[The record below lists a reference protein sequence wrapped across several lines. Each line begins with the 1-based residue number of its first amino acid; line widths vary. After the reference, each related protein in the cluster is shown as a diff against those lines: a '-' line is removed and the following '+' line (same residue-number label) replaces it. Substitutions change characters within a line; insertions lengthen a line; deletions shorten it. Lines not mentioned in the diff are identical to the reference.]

1 MINTDYSHPLIV
13 ERQVRITP
21 EIAQRIA
28 QEIADD
34 PAGRGYAGKTTEEQ
48 YLLFVSPYEIPNPET
63 RGRVARAEWAPDE
76 LKNHLLQMRGQDG
89 LSVWAK
95 LELMRESQ
103 DLPTRAFVTEV
114 LATFSL
120 KSINLQNPYVQAGLQ
135 QLVSAGVLT
144 QQMVTE
150 LTTMPDPSWRP
161 VVSRPPRAWEVVGS
175 VEAYGVVSA
184 TWVPT
189 LDEFAAIVEEEE

>member
-1 MINTDYSHPLIV
+1 MINTDYIHPDIV
-13 ERQVRITP
+13 VKQARITP

-34 PAGRGYAGKTTEEQ
+34 PAGRGYAGKTVEEK
-48 YLLFVSPYEIPNPET
+48 YLLFVLPYEVPNPEPQ
-63 RGRVARAEWAPDE
+63 GRVPRDEWLPDE
-76 LKNHLLQMRGQDG
+76 LKNHLLQIRGQDG
-89 LSVWAK
+89 RSVWAT

-103 DLPTRAFVTEV
+103 DIATKAFAAEV

-135 QLVSAGVLT
+135 QLASAGILT
-144 QQMVTE
+144 PSMMTE
-150 LTTMPDPSWRP
+150 LTTMPDPAWRP
-161 VVSRPPRAWEVVGS
+161 VIQMPPRAWEVVGPI
-175 VEAYGVVSA
+175 EAFGAVSS

-189 LDEFAAIVEEEE
+189 LDEFAHIVEG

>member
-1 MINTDYSHPLIV
+1 MINTDYHPDIV
-13 ERQVRITP
+13 VKQVRITP

-48 YLLFVSPYEIPNPET
+48 YLLFVSPYEIPNPEPQ
-63 RGRVARAEWAPDE
+63 GRVPRGEWLPDE
-76 LKNHLLQMRGQDG
+76 LKNHLLQVRGQDG

-103 DLPTRAFVTEV
+103 DIATKAFATEV

-120 KSINLQNPYVQAGLQ
+120 KAINMQNPYVMAGLQ
-135 QLVSAGVLT
+135 QLASAGILT
-144 QQMVTE
+144 PSMMTE

-161 VVSRPPRAWEVVGS
+161 VIVRPPRAWEVVGPI
-175 VEAYGVVSA
+175 EAFGAVSS

-189 LDEFAAIVEEEE
+189 LDEFVHIVEG

>member
-1 MINTDYSHPLIV
+1 MINTDYSYPDYINKQARV
-13 ERQVRITP
+13 TP

-28 QEIADD
+28 QEIAED
-34 PAGRGYAGKTTEEQ
+34 PAGRGYAGKTMEPK
-48 YLLFVSPYEIPNPET
+48 YLLFVSPYEVENPEPQ
-63 RGRVARAEWAPDE
+63 RRVPRTEWAPDE
-76 LKNHLLQMRGQDG
+76 LKNHLLQARGQDG

-95 LELMRESQ
+95 LELMRESP
-103 DLPTRAFVTEV
+103 DLQTKAFATEV

-144 QQMVTE
+144 PAMATE

-161 VVSRPPRAWEVVGS
+161 TIPRPPRAWEVIGPIEAFGS
-175 VEAYGVVSA
+175 VSS
-184 TWVPT
+184 TWIPT
-189 LDEFAAIVEEEE
+189 LDEFAHIVEG

>member
-1 MINTDYSHPLIV
+1 MINTDYNHPDIV
-13 ERQVRITP
+13 TKQSRIAP

-34 PAGRGYAGKTTEEQ
+34 PAGRGYAGKTTEEK
-48 YLLFVSPYEIPNPET
+48 YLLFVLPYEVPNPEPQ
-63 RGRVARAEWAPDE
+63 GRVPRNEWFPDE
-76 LKNHLLQMRGQDG
+76 LKNHLLQVRGQDG

-95 LELMRESQ
+95 LELMRESS
-103 DLPTRAFVTEV
+103 DLATKAFATEV

-135 QLVSAGVLT
+135 QLASAGILT
-144 QQMVTE
+144 PSMMTE

-161 VVSRPPRAWEVVGS
+161 TVIIPPRAWEVVGP
-175 VEAYGVVSA
+175 VEAFGSVSS
-184 TWVPT
+184 TWIPT
-189 LDEFAAIVEEEE
+189 LDEFAHIVEG